1 MVAKTNAARGGIVAC
16 EVPITVVVRTGGM
29 ESFDA
34 LENQFDGSGNACGT
48 KHLYHFFV

>member
-1 MVAKTNAARGGIVAC
+1 MVAKTDAARGGIVAS
-16 EVPITVVVRTGGM
+16 EVPITVVVRTCGM

-34 LENQFDGSGNACGT
+34 LENQFDGCGNICGT